1 MKYEIDQ
8 LVYKC
13 CMNDSSMNPI
23 TPITTVYHSIKF
35 QLLKS
40 HYLMLINNNKLGQIT
55 KLENDY
61 QSFINFPSSI
71 EDFKTSDNKLLI
83 DMKGSESKVK
93 HCAKQLKKI
102 LPNNYEFKVT
112 FNPNKF
118 NDTFVINKQDFE
130 NQIVIPFKILLGI
143 EIIANETPIESNSNT
158 TTTTT
163 TNEQYHQFILSYFN
177 ENEQQDNINL
187 DKAIVSLTL
196 FLRERGFLI
205 NEKWN
210 SIH

>member
-102 LPNNYEFKVT
+102 Y
-112 FNPNKF
+112 
-118 NDTFVINKQDFE
+118 
-130 NQIVIPFKILLGI
+130 QIIM
-143 EIIANETPIESNSNT
+143 
-158 TTTTT
+158 
-163 TNEQYHQFILSYFN
+163 
-177 ENEQQDNINL
+177 NL
-187 DKAIVSLTL
+187 K
-196 FLRERGFLI
+196 
-205 NEKWN
+205 
-210 SIH
+210 

>member
-61 QSFINFPSSI
+61 QSFINF
-71 EDFKTSDNKLLI
+71 L
-83 DMKGSESKVK
+83 
-93 HCAKQLKKI
+93 HQLKI
-102 LPNNYEFKVT
+102 LKLVIINY
-112 FNPNKF
+112 
-118 NDTFVINKQDFE
+118 
-130 NQIVIPFKILLGI
+130 
-143 EIIANETPIESNSNT
+143 
-158 TTTTT
+158 
-163 TNEQYHQFILSYFN
+163 
-177 ENEQQDNINL
+177 
-187 DKAIVSLTL
+187 
-196 FLRERGFLI
+196 
-205 NEKWN
+205 
-210 SIH
+210 